1 MVAKRALA
9 VLAVA
14 ALCLLPAQRARAPAE
29 RPSQRDRFKVI
40 APVDGAGVMVAAFG
54 DVWLEDRSRGRLL
67 RLDDRGRTRGAVEV
81 GGRVALAAGRRA
93 VWALQSGSRWGAGLL
108 GPLLRIDP
116 GSARV
121 QSRTHLPAGVV
132 GFGVVTAGDAVWVWG
147 PRDILQVNPRTGA
160 KGRRIL
166 VGDANGE
173 LTGVTLWRRR
183 LVAATA
189 DGHLLRF
196 DARTGARV
204 GMVRVGLRPPAVRG
218 VARGRVLLSSAGVLA
233 AANPVTGR
241 LAWRRRVGYRAGT
254 VTRYAGLLWIHSAA
268 PHDPGDRLTALEPG
282 SGRVVTTGV
291 VPGFGTTAVAVQ
303 GGRLWTSTA
312 GGRVLVVAPF
322 GA

>member
-14 ALCLLPAQRARAPAE
+14 ALCLLPAHRAGAPAE
-29 RPSQRDRFKVI
+29 RPPQRDRFEVI
-40 APVDGAGVMVAAFG
+40 APVDGAGTMIAAFG
-54 DVWLEDRSRGRLL
+54 DIWLEDRSRGRLL
-67 RLDDRGRTRGAVEV
+67 RLDDRGRTRGAVVV

-116 GSARV
+116 RRARV
-121 QSRTHLPAGVV
+121 QSRTRLPAGVV
-132 GFGVVTAGDAVWVWG
+132 GFGVVTAREAVWVWG

-160 KGRRIL
+160 KGRRIV
-166 VGDANGE
+166 VGEEHGE
-173 LTGVTLWRRR
+173 LTGVTAWRRW

-189 DGHLLRF
+189 DGHLMRF

-218 VARGRVLLSSAGVLA
+218 IAGGRVLLSSAGVLA
-233 AANPVTGR
+233 AADPVTGR
-241 LAWRRRVGYRAGT
+241 VAWRRRVGYRAGT
-254 VTRYAGLLWIHSAA
+254 VTRYAGLLWINSAA

-291 VPGFGTTAVAVQ
+291 VPGFGTTGVAVQ

>member
-40 APVDGAGVMVAAFG
+40 APVDGAGGMVAAFG

-116 GSARV
+116 ESARV

-132 GFGVVTAGDAVWVWG
+132 GFGVVTAADAVWVWG

-160 KGRRIL
+160 R
-166 VGDANGE
+166 
-173 LTGVTLWRRR
+173 
-183 LVAATA
+183 AAGSWSATRTA
-189 DGHLLRF
+189 
-196 DARTGARV
+196 
-204 GMVRVGLRPPAVRG
+204 
-218 VARGRVLLSSAGVLA
+218 S
-233 AANPVTGR
+233 
-241 LAWRRRVGYRAGT
+241 
-254 VTRYAGLLWIHSAA
+254 
-268 PHDPGDRLTALEPG
+268 
-282 SGRVVTTGV
+282 
-291 VPGFGTTAVAVQ
+291 
-303 GGRLWTSTA
+303 
-312 GGRVLVVAPF
+312 
-322 GA
+322 